1 MNSENIK
8 DRKMLIYLK
17 NFDYGIIKL
26 VCSRMASF
34 LYYLAAEQ
42 WLFSL
47 LAQGFHLDYI
57 YPCSYG
63 RKETWRKKKKIYN
76 FLMKRKEGGR
86 KVTFIEGLEVEHFY
100 SHISFINTHT
110 LLASVLYINRHNI
123 LWTEYLLYCTQNSL
137 DRTVIE
143 VNH

>member
-1 MNSENIK
+1 MVEK
-8 DRKMLIYLK
+8 RH
-17 NFDYGIIKL
+17 
-26 VCSRMASF
+26 
-34 LYYLAAEQ
+34 E
-42 WLFSL
+42 
-47 LAQGFHLDYI
+47 
-57 YPCSYG
+57 
-63 RKETWRKKKKIYN
+63 ERKKMIYN
-76 FLMKRKEGGR
+76 FLIKRKEGGR

-110 LLASVLYINRHNI
+110 LRASVLYINRHNI